1 MPHVARN
8 KLTLQNHQQVHLST
22 GETPRDA
29 LESVLKDQ
37 DSAYPV
43 PEAQAGK
50 KSDKHYTSITV
61 K

>member
-1 MPHVARN
+1 MPHIARN
-8 KLTLQNHQQVHLST
+8 KLTLQNPRQVHLST

-29 LESVLKDQ
+29 LESVLKDW

-43 PEAQAGK
+43 PEAQAAME
-50 KSDKHYTSITV
+50 SDKHYTSIIV

>member
-1 MPHVARN
+1 MPHIARN
-8 KLTLQNHQQVHLST
+8 KLTLQNPQQARLST

-29 LESVLKDQ
+29 LESFLKDR

-43 PEAQAGK
+43 PEAQAAIE
-50 KSDKHYTSITV
+50 SDKHYTTITV